1 MSGLTIAIVGMSVLS
16 FVQNAP
22 PPVPPPVPK
31 PFPGAVQ
38 SPPDAKTPGGKT
50 EKPTT
55 APAPKPAINAQP
67 GNTPIHPRAELLD
80 AFDAGQGQQYIIY
93 GTDVPY
99 ATVVDYYKQLLKS
112 GGTELFRTPAMHRFD
127 LGRFDENTMAYP
139 PSIVVKDY
147 TWNGSPG
154 YLHVDGSTEK
164 RYRTIIQ
171 VVPVK

>member
-1 MSGLTIAIVGMSVLS
+1 MSGLMIAIVGMSVIS

-31 PFPGAVQ
+31 PFPGAVPTP
-38 SPPDAKTPGGKT
+38 PPDSKPVSGKT
-50 EKPTT
+50 EKPTPA
-55 APAPKPAINAQP
+55 APVINAQP

-80 AFDAGQGQQYIIY
+80 AFDAGQGQQYIVY
-93 GTDVPY
+93 GTDLLY
-99 ATVVDYYKQLLKS
+99 ATVVEYYKQLLRS
-112 GGTELFRTPAMHRFD
+112 GGTEIFRAPAMHRFD

-139 PSIVVKDY
+139 PSIVIKDY

-154 YLHVDGSTEK
+154 YLHVNGSTEK